1 MAQIRQFIER
11 IGIYIFFIS
20 LFLFTQF
27 NWMKQRNRYS
37 EAELRL
43 SLAFLAGVV
52 LSFVIIKLIKK
63 FIKESGKKHETLLE
77 DVSLAL
83 SPGIFFI
90 FASINKGFLFGAI
103 LGIPIASYILVKPF
117 TDLVNSITF
126 IDKFKGV
133 LIIQGGRAVIDM
145 KGTYERANPQAIQ
158 SFLIDLIIN
167 FHECSELEI
176 WEARLNFSNLK
187 GEGENEL
194 KPIIES
200 VARYF
205 NIKIAY

>member
-1 MAQIRQFIER
+1 MAQIKQFFER
-11 IGIYIFFIS
+11 TGIYIFFIS

-37 EAELRL
+37 EVELRL

-90 FASINKGFLFGAI
+90 FAAINKGFLFGAI
-103 LGIPIASYILVKPF
+103 LGIPIASYILIKPF
-117 TDLVNSITF
+117 NDLVNSITY
-126 IDKFKGV
+126 IDNFKGV
-133 LIIQGGRAVIDM
+133 LMIQNGMAVIDM

-167 FHECSELEI
+167 LQECSELEI
-176 WEARLNFSNLK
+176 CEARFDFSNLK
-187 GEGENEL
+187 GKGEEEL

-205 NIKIAY
+205 NIKISY